1 MSESKV
7 TLSDAL
13 AALER
18 ERVENVR
25 LRRKLLDLL
34 YNLDEENMPA
44 IVARIETSEKALA
57 AENERLSLLFTTD
70 ADGATALS
78 GEALAQA
85 LSEEGAAL
93 LLSSLTLSE
102 GTSLLSALP
111 GALSIGYTES
121 HPPRTY
127 VLRTTLSPATLELL
141 QDDAGSGTVGGDTLT
156 LSPRGLCIPY
166 LRRKAA
172 AKASGLYP
180 LYIDK
185 DGNILA
191 AYT

>member
-1 MSESKV
+1 MTTDNSSIQ
-7 TLSDAL
+7 DAL

-44 IVARIETSEKALA
+44 VIARIEKSEAALA
-57 AENERLSLLFTTD
+57 AENERLALLFTTD
-70 ADGATALS
+70 GTGAPRLRVDELVKVLGEEGVSLLLASLALAEGNAALS
-78 GEALAQA
+78 
-85 LSEEGAAL
+85 LSPTT
-93 LLSSLTLSE
+93 LT
-102 GTSLLSALP
+102 AVP
-111 GALSIGYTES
+111 TES

-127 VLRTTLSPATLELL
+127 EYRSTLSPALLEMKS
-141 QDDAGSGTVGGDTLT
+141 DGAGSVSGGDLLT
-156 LSPRGLCIPY
+156 LSPHGLCMPY
-166 LRRKAA
+166 LRRKASA
-172 AKASGLYP
+172 ATSGLYP

-191 AYT
+191 TYP